1 MALAETIYNASLVL
15 SILVSLVALFIA
27 WQYSDRRESNAI
39 VALVVGS
46 IAWASCSL
54 WYAVATTDATRILAS
69 KAAYFGITLTVA
81 AWVVFA
87 LLYTGREHLAKPS
100 TYALLAV
107 EPVIALAL
115 VWTGYRNLWW
125 RDIIREP
132 AEAGLAI
139 KMTSG
144 PAFVAHSVYSYG
156 LMLAAAFLVLRH
168 VYRSHSIYQRQAAA
182 MLVAIITPLVGN
194 ALFITGL
201 VETGGLDLTPITF
214 AVSGIAITVGI
225 TRFGLTDVAPVA
237 RDTVLDNISD
247 GVFVL
252 DDSNA
257 IVEINPE
264 GKRLLGVEGQ
274 QVVGSA
280 IEEVLDAEDPLYRRY
295 SDIDEAQEE
304 IAVDTDEGRR
314 WFDVDVDQLESD
326 EGEDVGR
333 LFLVRDVTER
343 KRREQELE
351 RQKEQLERFTTIV
364 SQDLDEPLDVAERSV
379 NQALKTGKGTHLK
392 TTRQALRSMDA
403 IVDDMVTLA
412 QQGELITD
420 DEMEFYPVADV
431 AEEAWA
437 NVPTADATLDVQT
450 NRFVRADRSRL
461 VRLFENLYVNAVEH
475 GGPDVT
481 VAVGLL
487 SAADGSAVADPAE
500 RGFYVSDSG
509 TGIPQDQRGRVL
521 EAGYAS
527 DDDGTGL
534 GLAIVDSI
542 ADAHGWDVHVTDG
555 GDGGARF
562 EFTGAVVD

>member
-1 MALAETIYNASLVL
+1 MALAGTIYNASLVL
-15 SILVSLVALFIA
+15 SILVSFVALVIA
-27 WQYSDRRESNAI
+27 WRYSDRRESTAI
-39 VALVVGS
+39 VALIVGC

-69 KAAYFGITLTVA
+69 KTAYFGITFTVA

-87 LLYTGREHLAKPS
+87 LLYTGREHLVKPS
-100 TYALLAV
+100 TYAALAV
-107 EPVIALAL
+107 EPIVALAL

-125 RDIIREP
+125 AEIIRDP

-182 MLVAIITPLVGN
+182 MLVAVLTPLVGN
-194 ALFITGL
+194 ALFITGI
-201 VETGGLDLTPITF
+201 VDTGGLDLTPITF

-252 DDSNA
+252 DDSNS

-264 GKRLLGVEGQ
+264 GKRLLGVEDQ
-274 QVVGSA
+274 QVVGA
-280 IEEVLDAEDPLYRRY
+280 TIEDVLDADNPLYRRY
-295 SDIDEAQEE
+295 SDIDDAAEE
-304 IAVDTDEGRR
+304 IAVDTDGGRR

-326 EGEDVGR
+326 EGEHVGR

-364 SQDLDEPLDVAERSV
+364 SQDLDEPLDAAEQSV
-379 NQALKTGKGTHLK
+379 NQALKTGKGAHLK
-392 TTRQALRSMDA
+392 TTRKALRSMDA

-420 DEMEFYPVADV
+420 EEMEFYPLADV
-431 AEEAWA
+431 AAEAWA
-437 NVPTADATLDVQT
+437 NVPTENATLDVQT
-450 NRFVRADRSRL
+450 SRFVRADRSRL

-475 GGPDVT
+475 GGPDIRVE
-481 VAVGLL
+481 VGLL
-487 SAADGSAVADPAE
+487 SAADGSAITDPDQ
-500 RGFYVSDSG
+500 RGFYVSDTGSG
-509 TGIPQDQRGRVL
+509 IQPDERDRVL

-542 ADAHGWDVHVTDG
+542 ADAHGWNVRVMDAS
-555 GDGGARF
+555 DGGARF

>member
-1 MALAETIYNASLVL
+1 MALAGTIYNASLVL
-15 SILVSLVALFIA
+15 SIVVGLFALVIA
-27 WQYSDRRESNAI
+27 WRYSDRRESNAI

-54 WYAVATTDATRILAS
+54 WYSVATTDASRILAS

-87 LLYTGREHLAKPS
+87 LLYTGRDHLVKPG
-100 TYALLAV
+100 TYAALAV
-107 EPVIALAL
+107 EPVVALAL
-115 VWTGYRNLWW
+115 VWTGYRDLWW
-125 RDIIREP
+125 EKIIRDPVEP
-132 AEAGLAI
+132 GLAI
-139 KMTSG
+139 ELTSG
-144 PAFVAHSVYSYG
+144 PAFVVHSVYSYG
-156 LMLAAAFLVLRH
+156 LMLAAAFVVLRH

-182 MLVAIITPLVGN
+182 MLVAVLAPLAGN
-194 ALFITGL
+194 ALFITGI
-201 VETGGLDLTPITF
+201 VDTGGLDLTPITF

-252 DDSNA
+252 DDSNS

-264 GKRLLGVEGQ
+264 GKRLLGVEDRG
-274 QVVGSA
+274 VVGSS
-280 IEEVLDAEDPLYRRY
+280 IEDVLESDNPLYRRY
-295 SDIDEAQEE
+295 SDTADAQEE

-326 EGEDVGR
+326 EGEHVGR

-364 SQDLDEPLDVAERSV
+364 SQDLDEPLDAAEESV
-379 NQALKTGKGTHLK
+379 NQALKTGRGEHLK

-412 QQGELITD
+412 QQGELIT
-420 DEMEFYPVADV
+420 EGAMEFYPLADV

-437 NVPTADATLDVQT
+437 NVPTEDATLDVRT
-450 NRFVRADRSRL
+450 NRFLRADRSRL

-475 GGPDVT
+475 GGPEVT
-481 VAVGLL
+481 VEVGLL
-487 SAADGSAVADPAE
+487 SAADGSAVIDPDQ
-500 RGFYVSDSG
+500 RGFYVGDSG
-509 TGIPQDQRGRVL
+509 TGIPRSERGRVL

-542 ADAHGWDVHVTDG
+542 ADAHGWDVRVTDG
-555 GDGGARF
+555 ADGGARF